1 MTSKEKPVA
10 MCRKHDTECIHCAE
24 PLSKD
29 QPICSC
35 CGAEM
40 SWFDDG
46 PTWCLFCQAGMP
58 VIDTPVYVECCKP
71 VDPVTAG
78 IVQAFRSFGVAMK
91 EGSRFDYRRPP
102 IGTPLVP
109 VAQEALIQ
117 ALVEIAEFAENS
129 DVAEGCFKLA
139 LRLVYDKYSNRGK
152 RNISIMPFNGKPWI
166 VDLSKADLT
175 EMAKIVNEEFHDLLD
190 ELESLLKGEVEH
202 DS

>member
-10 MCRKHDTECIHCAE
+10 MCRKHDIECIHCAE
-24 PLSKD
+24 PIVKD

-40 SWFDDG
+40 NWFDDG

-58 VIDTPVYVECCKP
+58 VIDTPIYVECCKP
-71 VDPVTAG
+71 VDPVATG
-78 IVQAFRSFGVAMK
+78 IVQAFRSFGVKMK
-91 EGSRFDYRRPP
+91 KESRFDYESPEF
-102 IGTPLVP
+102 GTPLVP

-117 ALVEIAEFAENS
+117 ALVEIAKFAES
-129 DVAEGCFKLA
+129 PDVAKACFTLALKLA
-139 LRLVYDKYSNRGK
+139 SDKYGSKTNGRVA
-152 RNISIMPFNGKPWI
+152 IMPFNRKWWI
-166 VDLSKADLT
+166 TDLSKADLA
-175 EMAKIVNEEFHDLLD
+175 EMTKIVYGGLLNSLD